1 MDDLKFWYRASEFS
15 PWCTG
20 KMLEILK
27 LFTDDWEQV
36 VQTDPNTGQE
46 RVHVTCSY
54 RPSNTSLSFVVDVG
68 TKLIQQG
75 KMWSNL
81 RRKGEPR
88 LAAHTF
94 LYDEEIPDKTFEFEV
109 PPGAKVVT
117 EGSETN
123 VLMAQANRLWDGSN
137 YIEAIK
143 AFQRVHEQSP
153 DSFEGKLALLFV
165 GVCHYRQGQL
175 HEAIVAYQ
183 RGIREYPWRDSWL
196 ELAWFD
202 LGRAYLEQGQKEEA
216 LEAFESC
223 LTANQE
229 RPGLASARREKTR
242 QYIAQIKGE

>member
-1 MDDLKFWYRASEFS
+1 MPATQRRCAGSTRSTGWICSVWRADNEVQSRRGSQMDDLKFWYRASEFS

-68 TKLIQQG
+68 TKLIQQD

-109 PPGAKVVT
+109 PPGAKWVP
-117 EGSETN
+117 
-123 VLMAQANRLWDGSN
+123 
-137 YIEAIK
+137 K
-143 AFQRVHEQSP
+143 
-153 DSFEGKLALLFV
+153 
-165 GVCHYRQGQL
+165 
-175 HEAIVAYQ
+175 
-183 RGIREYPWRDSWL
+183 
-196 ELAWFD
+196 
-202 LGRAYLEQGQKEEA
+202 GR
-216 LEAFESC
+216 
-223 LTANQE
+223 
-229 RPGLASARREKTR
+229 
-242 QYIAQIKGE
+242 